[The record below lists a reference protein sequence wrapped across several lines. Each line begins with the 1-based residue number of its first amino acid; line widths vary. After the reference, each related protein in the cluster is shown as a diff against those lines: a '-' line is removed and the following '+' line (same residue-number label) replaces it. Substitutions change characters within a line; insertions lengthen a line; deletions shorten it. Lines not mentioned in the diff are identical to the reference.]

1 MTGDAFVGGFLS
13 QLVQEKPIEDCV
25 RAGTYAANV
34 IIQRSG
40 CTYPEKPDFKQVH
53 LLDRKRNSILF
64 IYQRI
69 VLLCYIAS
77 SYSCGDLLCVSPEP
91 NYMVQ
96 GLFVLDVI
104 IFCGTLL
111 EMNENIHAHFFQE
124 GTYRCV
130 LVFIYENVEQVF
142 GSQYYQFSG
151 SYLIL
156 RNLESHIFSSNLAN
170 SFKLCL
176 KCSFLPP
183 ALFGFK
189 MFR

>member
-111 EMNENIHAHFFQE
+111 KMDENIHPNFF
-124 GTYRCV
+124 RKV
-130 LVFIYENVEQVF
+130 LIVVF
-142 GSQYYQFSG
+142 QFSYVRMWNKSLG
-151 SYLIL
+151 HNITNFLGRTFIL
-156 RNLESHIFSSNLAN
+156 RNLESHIFSSFLAN